1 MTTVV
6 ARGAGHWGCALFLA
20 GTIAWGASAEP
31 HVPVAD
37 SAAPSNSPPRQLAGE
52 AGVTNG
58 LVKSEAK
65 VWNKYPNSLLLRT
78 RTAATYPA
86 GLSVFTL
93 VGTYQ
98 DFTEYRN
105 PATHKMSELPQGMR
119 RWQYTALFWGEYGL
133 TDRTQLG
140 IAVPFIDRRYH
151 NDRIGLDNASTG
163 LGDLSL
169 YGKTKVVTETQWLPA
184 LTLDG
189 FLKVPSGD
197 EDEGLGNGEMDF
209 TVACELSKRYSDYS
223 LHINPEYTFTGGDR
237 KELGATAEDR
247 LRLNCG
253 LMWHVTPKFL
263 PVFEWNALWWGDV
276 GDQHELGC
284 GFLWFPF
291 ENVSIKLA
299 VAVPVYSDQPWEVD
313 WTPWIKIATWF

>member
-6 ARGAGHWGCALFLA
+6 VRGAGHWGCALFLA
-20 GTIAWGASAEP
+20 GVIACGALGESPAAGMDTSSTSNRAPQQVSAG
-31 HVPVAD
+31 
-37 SAAPSNSPPRQLAGE
+37 S
-52 AGVTNG
+52 GVTNG

-105 PATHKMSELPQGMR
+105 PATHEMSELPQGMR

-197 EDEGLGNGEMDF
+197 EDEGLGNGEMDV

-223 LHINPEYTFTGGDR
+223 LHINPEYTFTGGER
-237 KELGATAEDR
+237 KEIGATADDR

-299 VAVPVYSDQPWEVD
+299 VAVPVYSDQPWEVG